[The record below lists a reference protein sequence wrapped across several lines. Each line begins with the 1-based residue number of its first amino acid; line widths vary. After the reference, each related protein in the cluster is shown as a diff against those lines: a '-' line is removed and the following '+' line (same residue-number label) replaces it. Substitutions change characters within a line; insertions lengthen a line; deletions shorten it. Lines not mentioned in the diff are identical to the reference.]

1 MPFPH
6 QNTYDPLVLVALKSL
21 IKWAKVPPHVLH
33 QDLLQAGSLA
43 LHLAHR
49 TYAPESND
57 NFDAYAFNRIR
68 WAMYD
73 EIRSH
78 YLFHHSRN
86 ASIVSLD
93 GPATSQ
99 DPDDVATA
107 PHLLDILSSDV
118 LDDSLSDVELFM
130 CFTQVLTLLPHL
142 PIREQQ
148 ILYSSLSEDAPSQRQ
163 LATSWSLT
171 EARISQLRKQAIA
184 RLSSLI

>member
-6 QNTYDPLVLVALKSL
+6 QNTYDPLVLMALKSL
-21 IKWAKVPPHVLH
+21 IKWAKVPPHVLY

-43 LHLAHR
+43 LHLAHQ
-49 TYAPESND
+49 TYDPESSA
-57 NFDAYAFNRIR
+57 NFDAYAFPKVR

-78 YLFHHSRN
+78 YLFHHSRSGQYTQL
-86 ASIVSLD
+86 SIDTPVSDNPDFDDMPSILD
-93 GPATSQ
+93 TC
-99 DPDDVATA
+99 
-107 PHLLDILSSDV
+107 SSL
-118 LDDSLSDVELFM
+118 LDDSLSDVELFI

-142 PIREQQ
+142 PLREQQ

-184 RLSSLI
+184 KLSSLI